1 MTTRNTAAIS
11 KLSDWVR
18 SSAWEG
24 RIVPAACLNYDEF
37 DQRYVVNEPATRQ
50 RSRLLEQLQPSQRSL
65 TSLGSYPLDRKVS
78 PPLSILRW
86 GVSMAPDP
94 GERDGSAIAPVP
106 EWGRRP
112 LWSVM
117 IPTFNSAKYLR
128 ETLGSVLAQDPGPER
143 MQIEVVDAA
152 RPRTTG

>member
-1 MTTRNTAAIS
+1 
-11 KLSDWVR
+11 
-18 SSAWEG
+18 
-24 RIVPAACLNYDEF
+24 
-37 DQRYVVNEPATRQ
+37 
-50 RSRLLEQLQPSQRSL
+50 
-65 TSLGSYPLDRKVS
+65 
-78 PPLSILRW
+78 
-86 GVSMAPDP
+86 MAPDP

-152 RPRTTG
+152 RPRTTGGGCKRDWAGPDFISSETDKRGSRTQFP